1 MNHETYFD
9 TEQAI
14 YDVLDMHDNVKTL
27 TEKALKAIEKI
38 VADTNTNIGRLYA
51 IDNYYY
57 TVHHSDLD
65 FEDKL
70 TMLNVIDKIRDDIH
84 AKLFEDVHD
93 FIGESIDELESS
105 DQADSLTI
113 DMLYGYFKEY
123 VDIPSLI
130 KRIGHYAKSIKDP
143 DVQAAVLNL
152 HQAAQQ
158 QYDKAV
164 QRIKTDDTRHLI
176 GQKIHSDC
184 LRHSIGTL
192 TGDAKHFD
200 ESVFKAM
207 NRHIRQNASI
217 QDFIDTLESIDN
229 DYSRALIQYIEKESN

>member
-9 TEQAI
+9 TEDAI
-14 YDVLDMHDNVKTL
+14 YDVLDIHDNVKTL
-27 TEKALKAIEKI
+27 TEKALKEIEKI
-38 VADTNTNIGRLYA
+38 IADTNTNIGRLDA

-70 TMLNVIDKIRDDIH
+70 TMLNIIDKIRDDIH

-93 FIGESIDELESS
+93 FIGTSIDELEAN

-113 DMLYGYFKEY
+113 DILYGHLSEY

-130 KRIGHYAKSIKDP
+130 KRIGHYAESIEDP
-143 DVQAAVLNL
+143 DEQAAVLNL
-152 HQAAQQ
+152 HQTAKE
-158 QYDKAV
+158 QYDKKV
-164 QRIKTDDTRHLI
+164 QNIKSDDTRVLI
-176 GQKIHSDC
+176 GQKIHSDS
-184 LRHSIGTL
+184 LRHSIGKL
-192 TGDAKHFD
+192 TRDVKHFD

-207 NRHIRQNASI
+207 NRCIRQDASI
-217 QDFIDTLESIDN
+217 QDFIETLKSFNN
-229 DYSRALIQYIEKESN
+229 DYSQSLIRYIEKESN